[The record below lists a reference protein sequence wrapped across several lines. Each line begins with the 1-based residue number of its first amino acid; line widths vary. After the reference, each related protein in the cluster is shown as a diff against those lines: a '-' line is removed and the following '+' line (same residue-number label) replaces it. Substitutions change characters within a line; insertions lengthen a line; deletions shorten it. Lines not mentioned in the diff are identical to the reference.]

1 MKKYLWLF
9 SFFLVF
15 CTCNKSENCI
25 NREIKIEYLIDI
37 NKLIKDGYKC
47 DSVFNDFNINEL
59 KECKVLFSDSN
70 YKVVYDG
77 YKSRLLF
84 DKKENITI
92 SISTRT
98 PTFKEI
104 EGVPFSLFLLNDKL
118 LPTYAI
124 SRLGKEK
131 TYVYKIEYLKNEIII
146 YKATNKESIELD
158 VKKLKYTEILHLLKK
173 DIYKYTY
180 KKEKQT
186 LDSFYCDVPFWTEG
200 LY

>member
-1 MKKYLWLF
+1 MKKYFWLF
-9 SFFLVF
+9 SFFNVF
-15 CTCNKSENCI
+15 CSNKKTEKCI
-25 NREIKIEYLIDI
+25 DRGINIEYLIDI
-37 NKLIKDGYKC
+37 NKLVVDAYKC

-92 SISTRT
+92 TISTRT

-118 LPTYAI
+118 LPIYAI
-124 SRLGKEK
+124 SKLGKDK
-131 TYVYKIEYLKNEIII
+131 TYVYKIVYLKNEIIVS
-146 YKATNKESIELD
+146 KATNKESIEID
-158 VKKLKYTEILHLLKK
+158 VKKLKYNEILNLLKK

-186 LDSFYCDVPFWTEG
+186 LDIFYCDVPFWTEG

>member
-1 MKKYLWLF
+1 M
-9 SFFLVF
+9 
-15 CTCNKSENCI
+15 
-25 NREIKIEYLIDI
+25 IDI

-47 DSVFNDFNINEL
+47 ESAFNDFNISEL

-84 DKKENITI
+84 DKKEGITI
-92 SISTRT
+92 AISTRT

-131 TYVYKIEYLKNEIII
+131 TYVYKIEYLKNEIVI
-146 YKATNKESIELD
+146 YKATNKESTEID
-158 VKKLKYTEILHLLKK
+158 VKKLKYTEILNLLKK